1 MDRRPAIKPGPD
13 LRQADT
19 SRDDDSFDS
28 ATDGDGFSRLDTGV
42 TGMTGSSIDT
52 LYDLGLPAPALGDE
66 ADDAELDEPVPNA
79 ERLVAQAVALAGDDH
94 DAATL
99 VGRFWR
105 FAPDEELIGFTA
117 EEMLTAARAHRDLAQ
132 QRVPGELKLRIHEPD
147 ADQHHTVIEIVTDD
161 MPFLVDS
168 VTALLNS
175 HHLDV
180 HLLVHPLVVVR
191 REPLGRLTEVSAD
204 VEPDDA
210 IAGDLV
216 ESWMRIEIDPVRDPA
231 GRERLRRE
239 LQRVLT
245 DVREAVEDWPKM
257 RQRAL
262 ALADELASAR
272 TSDNRPPVPEKDIT
286 DSVELLRW
294 LAHDHFTFLGYREYR
309 LVDTEGAG
317 GGQALEAVLGTGLGV
332 LRSDSPEAR
341 SLNSMTPE
349 AHEKVLE
356 KRLLIITKAN
366 SRATVHRSAYLD
378 YIGFKI
384 FNEAGD
390 VVGERR
396 FLGLF
401 STAAYRTSVQ
411 ELPVVRRKVAEVLD
425 RSGLS
430 LRSHSGKDLLQ
441 ILETYPRD
449 ELFQIKTDDLYHA
462 VIGVLRM
469 AGRRQLRVFL
479 RRDAYGRF
487 ISCLIY
493 LPRDRFTTQNRLRM
507 QDILLRELNGV
518 GVDYTTRVTES
529 MLARVHFIVRTD
541 PSNPPGQI
549 DADLLAEE
557 LADATRLWDDDYRLV
572 LERKLG
578 DEQAKHLFSRYADA
592 FPEGYKDGHTPYEAM
607 KDLAKLELLEE
618 PGQLEMHLF
627 RKQVAPRASGV
638 GRDGEADEA
647 MDVRFKVYRYG
658 EPMMLSAVLPV
669 LHSLGVKVVDE
680 HPYEV
685 ERVDGRIWLYDFGLQ
700 LPEAHQE
707 LAEVRPHV
715 ENAFAA
721 AWRGEAEVD
730 GFNELVLR
738 GGLTWRQVVVL
749 RAYAKYLRQAGTVF
763 SQEYMEQTFI
773 AYPKIASLLVELF
786 ETRFRPG
793 ATTMDERRQRSGELV
808 GAIGA
813 ALDDVASLD
822 QDRILRAYLTLIQA
836 TLRTSFYQ
844 KPVGGRPKSYV
855 AFKLDPQAIPDL
867 PAPRPKFEIFVYS
880 PRFEGVHLRFGP
892 VARGGLRWSDRRED
906 FRTEVLGLVKAQMV
920 KNAVIVPVGAK
931 GGFVLKQ
938 KPGDRDEAVACYK
951 EFVGALLDVTDNILS
966 GEIVPPDDVVR
977 HDADDPYLVVAAD
990 KGTATF
996 SDIANEISE
1005 AHNFWLGDAFASG
1018 GSAGYDHKKMGITA
1032 RGAWESV
1039 KRHFRELGHDTQ
1051 TQDFTV
1057 VGVGDMSGDV
1067 FGNGMLLSK
1076 HIRLVAAFDHRHI
1089 FLDPDPDAA
1098 TSWDERK
1105 RLFDLP
1111 RSSWEDYNPELISA
1125 GGGIHPRTAKSVP
1138 ITPQVRAV
1146 LGLDDDV
1153 SQLSPQELMKAILT
1167 APVDLFWNG
1176 GIGTYV
1182 KASTQ
1187 TNAEVGDKS
1196 NDAIRVDGKSLRCR
1210 VVGEGGNLG
1219 FTQHGRIEYASA
1231 GGRIYTDFIDN
1242 AAGVDCSDHEVNIKI
1257 LLNTAVA
1264 DDELGRPE
1272 RDELLAQMTDEV
1284 AELVLRDNYD
1294 QARALN
1300 NAEAQAASLLPV
1312 HRRMINELERSGAL
1326 DRALEALPPDDE
1338 LAVRTENGL
1347 TAPEFAVLLAYVK
1360 IVLER
1365 EIVSEG
1371 LADEEW
1377 TTDILVNYFP
1387 TPLRERFADRMGRHR
1402 LRRDIVTT
1410 VLVNEAIN
1418 RGGISFVFRVV
1429 EETAASAADVLRAYV
1444 VVREVFGLRELWDAV
1459 EALDNQVSPELQTS
1473 VYLDT
1478 RRLLDRAV
1486 RWLVTNRRSP
1496 LDVPAEIARLRD
1508 GVARLLPDLEHLF
1521 YGTEREAIAAHIDS
1535 LTGKGLP
1542 RELAEQATRLMYSFG
1557 LLDVVETARST
1568 NREVSEVASV
1578 YFVLSDRFRVDS
1590 LLSKISLLPREDRW
1604 QTLARMALR
1613 YDLYAALAALTA
1625 EVLGSTPDTLPPVDR
1640 VQEWEQANAT
1650 SIHRAHRAMGEFD
1663 ESRADLSALSVLL
1676 RQIRTLVRTSAAA

>member
-1 MDRRPAIKPGPD
+1 MDRRPATKPGPD
-13 LRQADT
+13 LRQVDT
-19 SRDDDSFDS
+19 GRDDNFDS
-28 ATDGDGFSRLDTGV
+28 ATDSDGFGDV
-42 TGMTGSSIDT
+42 ETGMTGLTGSSIDSI
-52 LYDLGLPAPALGDE
+52 YDLGLPANALGE
-66 ADDAELDEPVPNA
+66 DAEDSDFDETVPNA
-79 ERLVAQAVALAGDDH
+79 ERLVAQAIALAGDDH
-94 DAATL
+94 DSASL
-99 VGRFWR
+99 VRRYWR

-117 EEMLTAARAHRDLAQ
+117 EEMLDSVRTHRELAE

-147 ADQHHTVIEIVTDD
+147 ADQHHSVVEIVTDD

-180 HLLVHPLVVVR
+180 HLLVHPLLVIR
-191 REPLGRLTEVSAD
+191 REPLGRLIEVAAD
-204 VEPDDA
+204 VEPDEVTT
-210 IAGDLV
+210 GGLV
-216 ESWMRIEIDPVRDPA
+216 ESWMRIEIDPVRDA
-231 GRERLRRE
+231 ADRDNLRRE

-245 DVREAVEDWPKM
+245 DVREAVEDWPRM
-257 RQRAL
+257 RQQAL
-262 ALADELASAR
+262 MLADELAAAR
-272 TSDNRPPVPEKDIT
+272 NSENRPPVPEKDIT

-309 LVDTEGAG
+309 LVDSEREP
-317 GGQALEAVLGTGLGV
+317 GGQALRAVLGTGLGI
-332 LRSDSPEAR
+332 LRSDSTESRAL
-341 SLNSMTPE
+341 SSMTPE
-349 AHEKVLE
+349 AHERVTE
-356 KRLLIITKAN
+356 KRLLVITKAN

-378 YIGFKI
+378 YIGFKV
-384 FNEAGD
+384 FNEAGE

-396 FLGLF
+396 FIGLF
-401 STAAYRTSVQ
+401 ATAAYRTSVQ
-411 ELPVVRRKVAEVLD
+411 ELPVVRRKVAEVVD

-541 PSNPPGQI
+541 PTKPPGDI

-627 RKQVAPRASGV
+627 RKQLAPRAASRVAG
-638 GRDGEADEA
+638 GDES

-669 LHSLGVKVVDE
+669 LHSLGVKAVDE

-685 ERVDGRIWLYDFGLQ
+685 ERIDGRIWLYDFGLR
-700 LPEAHQE
+700 LPEGHQE

-730 GFNELVLR
+730 GFNALVLR
-738 GGLTWRQVVVL
+738 AGLTWRQVVVL

-763 SQEYMEQTFI
+763 SQDYMESTFI
-773 AYPKIASLLVELF
+773 AYPRIAALLVRLF
-786 ETRFRPG
+786 EARFAPG
-793 ATTMDERRQRSGELV
+793 STSAEQRQQQSRELV
-808 GAIGA
+808 TELRA

-822 QDRILRAYLTLIQA
+822 QDRILRSYLTLIQA

-844 KPVGGRPKSYV
+844 KRVDGRPKPYV
-855 AFKLDPQAIPDL
+855 ALKLDPQAIPDL
-867 PAPRPKFEIFVYS
+867 PAPRPRFEIFVYS

-938 KPGDRDEAVACYK
+938 KPGDRDEAVACYQ
-951 EFVGALLDVTDNILS
+951 EFISALLDATDNIVS
-966 GEIVPPDDVVR
+966 GEIVPPPDVVR
-977 HDADDPYLVVAAD
+977 HDGDDPYMVVAAD

-996 SDIANEISE
+996 SDIANEIST

-1051 TQDFTV
+1051 TEEFTV

-1067 FGNGMLLSK
+1067 FGNGMLLSR

-1089 FLDPDPDAA
+1089 FLDPNPDAA
-1098 TSWDERK
+1098 TSWVERK
-1105 RLFDLP
+1105 RLFDLS
-1111 RSSWEDYNPELISA
+1111 RSTWEEYNPELISE
-1125 GGGIHPRTAKSVP
+1125 GGGVFLRTAKSVP
-1138 ITPQVRAV
+1138 ISPQARVA
-1146 LGLDDDV
+1146 LGIEDGV

-1167 APVDLFWNG
+1167 ASVDLFWNG
-1176 GIGTYV
+1176 GIGTYI
-1182 KASTQ
+1182 KASSQ
-1187 TNAEVGDKS
+1187 TNVEVGDKS
-1196 NDAIRVDGKSLRCR
+1196 NDAIRVDGKDLRCR

-1219 FTQHGRIEYASA
+1219 CTQLGRIEYAEA

-1264 DDELGRPE
+1264 DGELTVGE
-1272 RDELLAQMTDEV
+1272 RDELLAEMTDEV

-1294 QARALN
+1294 QARAISN
-1300 NAEAQAASLLPV
+1300 AQAQAPSLLPV
-1312 HRRMINELERSGAL
+1312 HRRMIVDLERSGAL
-1326 DRALEALPPDDE
+1326 DRALEALPPDEE
-1338 LAVRTENGL
+1338 LAVRMESGM

-1360 IVLER
+1360 IVLEK
-1365 EIVSEG
+1365 EILAEG

-1377 TTDILVNYFP
+1377 TSELLVNYFP
-1387 TPLRERFADRMGRHR
+1387 TPMRERFADRMSRHR

-1410 VLVNEAIN
+1410 MLVNETIN
-1418 RGGISFVFRVV
+1418 RGGISFVYRVV
-1429 EETAASAADVLRAYV
+1429 EETGASAADVLRAYV
-1444 VVREVFGLRELWDAV
+1444 VVREVFGLRKIWNAV
-1459 EALDNQVSPELQTS
+1459 EELDNRVAPDLQTD
-1473 VYLDT
+1473 VYLDF

-1496 LDVPAEIARLRD
+1496 IDVPAEIARLRD
-1508 GVARLLPDLEHLF
+1508 GVAHLLPRMETLF
-1521 YGTEREAIAAHIDS
+1521 YGSEREAIAAHIES
-1535 LTGKGLP
+1535 MVAKGLP
-1542 RELAEQATRLMYSFG
+1542 RDLAQQTVRLMYSFG
-1557 LLDVVETARST
+1557 LLDVVETAASSGRD
-1568 NREVSEVASV
+1568 VSEVASV

-1613 YDLYAALAALTA
+1613 YDLYAALAALTT
-1625 EVLGSTPDTLPPVDR
+1625 EVLGGTPGDLPPVER
-1640 VQEWEQANAT
+1640 VQQWEQSNAT
-1650 SIHRAHRAMGEFD
+1650 SIHRAQRAMGEFD
-1663 ESRADLSALSVLL
+1663 ESRADLAALSVLL
-1676 RQIRTLVRTSAAA
+1676 RQIRTLVRTSAAS